1 VFERRRLAGAVRGAD
16 QERVILTRGAAFEG
30 DEAASVQRRGSYT
43 ACQVA
48 TQAT

>member
-1 VFERRRLAGAVRGAD
+1 LAGVVCGAD

-30 DEAASVQRRGSYT
+30 NEAASVQRRGSYMP
-43 ACQVA
+43 CQVA